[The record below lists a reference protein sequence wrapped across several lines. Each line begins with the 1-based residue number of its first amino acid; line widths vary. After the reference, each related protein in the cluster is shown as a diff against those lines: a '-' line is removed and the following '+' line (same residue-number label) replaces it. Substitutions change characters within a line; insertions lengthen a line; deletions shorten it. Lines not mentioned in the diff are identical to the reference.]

1 MAIFHNT
8 LTDNRSMDSS
18 HSLVLLYSILS
29 IIPQKPPNPHMA
41 GEIMEG
47 TREIAVKLTVYDN
60 IMKIL
65 SYYTAEC

>member
-29 IIPQKPPNPHMA
+29 IIPQKPPNPH
-41 GEIMEG
+41 
-47 TREIAVKLTVYDN
+47 
-60 IMKIL
+60 IL
-65 SYYTAEC
+65 GPDSRGDHGRYQGNCG